1 MSCCCRFE
9 FLTPG
14 GGGEARLL
22 GKTTTQALTDEE
34 EDEWYTI
41 PAELLSSAPADDEGV
56 EHNESV
62 QKKRDMKISGQRRKI
77 RRVDT
82 VIYPHICFLTYFEL
96 EFEGDTPAGR
106 LNALFY
112 WTLLMLHEIMYAF
125 HKYVDLHHDPN
136 LPSPPETSGT
146 TTPSKNAKSKLL
158 PSPSLRN

>member
-41 PAELLSSAPADDEGV
+41 PAELLSSAPADDERV
-56 EHNESV
+56 EHNECV
-62 QKKRDMKISGQRRKI
+62 QKKRDMKMSGQRRKI

-82 VIYPHICFLTYFEL
+82 VIYPHKQF
-96 EFEGDTPAGR
+96 PH
-106 LNALFY
+106 
-112 WTLLMLHEIMYAF
+112 LL
-125 HKYVDLHHDPN
+125 
-136 LPSPPETSGT
+136 
-146 TTPSKNAKSKLL
+146 
-158 PSPSLRN
+158 